1 MLNKGWWGFDLDATI
16 AFYDTWRDGAIGSPV
31 KPMIRRM
38 HHYLKQGRPI
48 RIVTARVSPERGASE
63 VLLEESRIRR
73 FLVEQFGDA
82 GLTIPITN
90 AKDSQM
96 IAFFDDRAEQVIP
109 NKGILVREELRRAV
123 EALQQ
128 IAMMSPDTRTSL
140 YAQQALENLDA
151 WSLNLCVRARQRGTH

>member
-1 MLNKGWWGFDLDATI
+1 
-16 AFYDTWRDGAIGSPV
+16 
-31 KPMIRRM
+31 
-38 HHYLKQGRPI
+38 
-48 RIVTARVSPERGASE
+48 
-63 VLLEESRIRR
+63 
-73 FLVEQFGDA
+73 
-82 GLTIPITN
+82 
-90 AKDSQM
+90 M